1 MTYSDPGV
9 YCGSIV
15 TFYLYLVL
23 GQNEEAARLAKE
35 FSKGDHNAEKEY
47 ISGAEILK
55 EKPFNNEYTKD
66 EIIGVI
72 QLYIPFTRRFN
83 PDFTELDPF
92 RKIFQGNIFSK
103 KINNNLNDSITQIEI
118 FFIRCLT
125 GTADPKWFNK

>member
-1 MTYSDPGV
+1 MLGIHKDH
-9 YCGSIV
+9 
-15 TFYLYLVL
+15 FYAYWL
-23 GQNEEAARLAKE
+23 EP
-35 FSKGDHNAEKEY
+35 
-47 ISGAEILK
+47 I
-55 EKPFNNEYTKD
+55 NNEYTKD

-72 QLYIPFTRRFN
+72 QLYVPFTIRFN